1 MGPSAVQG
9 GVAREVIKTMES
21 WSPESRSAVQDAF
34 NALRETISRE
44 AQHEVDQ
51 RLKADALSRSLLND
65 ELEILRS
72 RSENVDRL
80 EQENRRLRS
89 LLSEYHQRGR
99 VTEPAKETTTPRA
112 RMCDRATNT
121 DVEPRQQSQVPDV
134 RQLRDAQ
141 RAVQKFNALDK
152 NYKIL
157 RQHYKEKL
165 RDANEKWEKYA
176 DSLQA
181 KLERFEEQNGRAA
194 DHLFRDR
201 PRAASAAVGRGAVS
215 FGSDPGEEPPAE
227 GDPQRWTD
235 PHVSAYPA
243 PPDTEMSTTDFTKG
257 ETTGGSTDADLPP
270 LPPSGPNLETPLVL
284 KLEPSSDGPVFVS
297 ERHVGKRKLPSE
309 TSRGGPEARRIKI
322 ESSSLSASLPNT
334 QLQPESMDL
343 DDVGQRLSTPRKNR
357 HRDGERATTEPSYV
371 RPDSVTTPASRTPHA
386 SVVLTPVDPN
396 VRSARA
402 YEKIIEKPLQ
412 KGLAR
417 GISAVAEDGQIYEAN
432 APGGQLGAQF
442 RTPQPPGHL
451 QFSDSSNRGPSLQI
465 HDPQAGRMNSRHL
478 PAGQAMPGGSGP
490 GPAAGVDMGGGP
502 GGGNR
507 RRVQQHSSYAPYHQQ
522 YHQHIPMY
530 PTGYMNPYAPTPP
543 FYHHPPPQ
551 PYQNPAMT
559 SGYMHYPPQQQQ
571 QQQPY
576 PRSAQVMPPYVPMS
590 GVSVTQPYS
599 QPPQQS
605 PALATPYQPPP
616 IPASMPVQSPPTS
629 QPQLLHHTPQS
640 SVISPVAEPFQP
652 ITEPLKAM
660 AEPFQPSAPA
670 SVASQTLQTP
680 QTPQVPQSQELSVA
694 KGNFRA
700 PLPWVPPGQG
710 PMARRAAKSRPRRRF
725 LSGNSQNITLPVEQH
740 EGAVEAAAESN
751 KIAQAESQEAGNEA
765 ESTVPKGTPSKNVFW
780 SSKDADSES
789 LLPGADSATSEA
801 PRNGDGS
808 ASSVSNVSSPEVAT
822 SDGFKDT
829 ARPTTSSSNTS
840 RPAIPI
846 VPVVPVIPKNSPKET
861 KPATIGAHVESKE
874 SAISETKP
882 VGESQASDMPSIE
895 QEKAAAEPQAPVKP
909 APPKTWSG
917 LFAGRTAAAPKTSAT
932 GNEPAV
938 TTPINGATAN
948 GGVAANGAIVNLS
961 MGSADSLASAMRDFR
976 VGGLPKFQFIEP
988 RGLINTGNM
997 CYMNSVLQVLLFC
1010 VPFYDFLDHVS
1021 KKAAHK
1027 FKSET
1032 PVTDAMMMFMAAF
1045 RVIDSTTTVEKL
1057 RKKLRN
1063 EQLEQYGDSFR
1074 PDFVYRAIEPL
1085 PAFANMRQGHQQD
1098 AEEFLGF
1105 LLNAMDEEC
1114 TRVMSSIASVDGSSD
1129 TRPTSSAS
1137 AADTTDGADGWY
1149 EVGSKQRAIETR
1161 SSADTKTT
1169 PITRLFGGLMRSEVK
1184 RPGAKDFATFES
1196 FQSLQLDIS
1205 QSNINNVVD
1214 AIRNHT
1220 LPEKVND
1227 ALPTTKQ
1234 FLIETLP
1241 PILILHLKR
1250 FKFGNDGT
1258 SKVGKKVGYPLELQ
1272 LPAEVFSKRR
1282 RNALIAEGAGFPKYR
1297 LIGVVYHHGKHANGG
1312 HYTVDVRRQDEQ
1324 EWIRLDDTVI
1334 RRVRSEDVAEAGA
1347 EETKETAQQGVSSR
1361 DASTNR
1367 FGAINDDDEGDG
1379 WKEVTPS
1386 SKGGDKSEK
1395 KWSAVANGNG
1405 APKSTQSLKDNI
1417 KDNKVAYLLFYQRI

>member
-1 MGPSAVQG
+1 
-9 GVAREVIKTMES
+9 
-21 WSPESRSAVQDAF
+21 
-34 NALRETISRE
+34 
-44 AQHEVDQ
+44 
-51 RLKADALSRSLLND
+51 
-65 ELEILRS
+65 
-72 RSENVDRL
+72 
-80 EQENRRLRS
+80 
-89 LLSEYHQRGR
+89 
-99 VTEPAKETTTPRA
+99 
-112 RMCDRATNT
+112 
-121 DVEPRQQSQVPDV
+121 
-134 RQLRDAQ
+134 
-141 RAVQKFNALDK
+141 
-152 NYKIL
+152 
-157 RQHYKEKL
+157 
-165 RDANEKWEKYA
+165 
-176 DSLQA
+176 
-181 KLERFEEQNGRAA
+181 
-194 DHLFRDR
+194 
-201 PRAASAAVGRGAVS
+201 
-215 FGSDPGEEPPAE
+215 
-227 GDPQRWTD
+227 
-235 PHVSAYPA
+235 
-243 PPDTEMSTTDFTKG
+243 
-257 ETTGGSTDADLPP
+257 
-270 LPPSGPNLETPLVL
+270 
-284 KLEPSSDGPVFVS
+284 
-297 ERHVGKRKLPSE
+297 
-309 TSRGGPEARRIKI
+309 
-322 ESSSLSASLPNT
+322 
-334 QLQPESMDL
+334 
-343 DDVGQRLSTPRKNR
+343 
-357 HRDGERATTEPSYV
+357 
-371 RPDSVTTPASRTPHA
+371 
-386 SVVLTPVDPN
+386 
-396 VRSARA
+396 
-402 YEKIIEKPLQ
+402 
-412 KGLAR
+412 
-417 GISAVAEDGQIYEAN
+417 
-432 APGGQLGAQF
+432 
-442 RTPQPPGHL
+442 
-451 QFSDSSNRGPSLQI
+451 
-465 HDPQAGRMNSRHL
+465 
-478 PAGQAMPGGSGP
+478 MPGGSGP

-571 QQQPY
+571 QQPY

-640 SVISPVAEPFQP
+640 SVISPIAEPFQP

-670 SVASQTLQTP
+670 SVASQTPQTP

-789 LLPGADSATSEA
+789 LLPGADSAKFEA